1 MGGPMS
7 VNDEQTHPFLAEEK
21 PFIESVIEAGSLV
34 LGVCLGAQLV
44 ADVLGA
50 PVTRGD
56 QPEIGWYPCTRKPGA
71 EGSVVFG
78 ALPETI
84 KPLHWHGDAFAIP
97 ESAVD
102 GYASEAC
109 ENQAFAIGDSVLALQ
124 FHPEVTGQALE
135 RWYIGHIVEIMTAGL
150 SVPELRS
157 DAARFSSALV
167 VQGKKFLGDWLDSI
181 AGRT

>member
-1 MGGPMS
+1 MS

-21 PFIESVIEAGSLV
+21 PFVESVIEAGSLV

-84 KPLHWHGDAFAIP
+84 KPLHWHSDVFAIP
-97 ESAVD
+97 ESAID

-109 ENQAFAIGDSVLALQ
+109 ETQAFEYDDGRVVGLQ
-124 FHPEVTGQALE
+124 FHLEQTPETLRGL
-135 RWYIGHIVEIMTAGL
+135 VEGAGDELVEGEWIESAEELTAPNDRFKEANEVL
-150 SVPELRS
+150 FTLL
-157 DAARFSSALV
+157 DAMAATRVS
-167 VQGKKFLGDWLDSI
+167 G
-181 AGRT
+181 